1 MAKMHDIMRKPP
13 HTLIIRARKEA
24 SQHN

>member
-1 MAKMHDIMRKPP
+1 MHDIMRKPP